1 MLNKV
6 VTESDGD
13 KLTGLMTE
21 AERKAFLYQSS
32 DRMYGV
38 MIIDISSKDQ
48 TFWL

>member
-6 VTESDGD
+6 VTESDSN
-13 KLTGLMTE
+13 KLTDLMTE
-21 AERKAFLYQSS
+21 AERKAFLYRSS

-48 TFWL
+48 TF

>member
-6 VTESDGD
+6 VTESDSN

-21 AERKAFLYQSS
+21 AERKAFLYRSS

-38 MIIDISSKDQ
+38 MIIDIISEDQ
-48 TFWL
+48 TF